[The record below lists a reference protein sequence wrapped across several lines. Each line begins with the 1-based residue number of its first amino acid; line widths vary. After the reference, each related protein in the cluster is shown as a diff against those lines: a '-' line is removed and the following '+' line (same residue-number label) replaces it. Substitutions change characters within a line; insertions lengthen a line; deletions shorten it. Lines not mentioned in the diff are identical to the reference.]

1 MESYNYFFFSLKPC
15 GTSDKQNES
24 DLPSTYIYISRPGRV
39 RKPVCQ
45 YSHIFSKRPTS
56 DVMFRR
62 LNGWVNDFSIEDTIK
77 NMLLHIGLTEHHI
90 LFLFVKYQY

>member
-1 MESYNYFFFSLKPC
+1 LSLKPS

-45 YSHIFSKRPTS
+45 YSHIYTVFAP
-56 DVMFRR
+56 VFAHP
-62 LNGWVNDFSIEDTIK
+62 VNSRICIV
-77 NMLLHIGLTEHHI
+77 H
-90 LFLFVKYQY
+90 VKIAKSLEKLRW